1 MVCFGPTSSVVASL
15 TLVGVFFFPGYLIL
29 QDSSSPSETTTATPY
44 PTSPAVG
51 PAFCIECP
59 DCEGFVFGLFSFE
72 SIHPL
77 GLVLLALALCA
88 GFLFGRFYERR
99 GVVQGLPTQVRV
111 RTNFDLPGKGR
122 KRLGSIA

>member
-51 PAFCIECP
+51 PAFCVECP

-77 GLVLLALALCA
+77 GLVLLALALFG

-99 GVVQGLPTQVRV
+99 GGLEVTMWQPTIPKH
-111 RTNFDLPGKGR
+111 NLPKSI
-122 KRLGSIA
+122 LSAASGSSP